1 LETQV
6 TADFFPRPSSKERI
20 KEDRSFVRTLEK
32 SSLGKAIPENLEDR
46 CQKEFAR
53 SWEIKVE
60 VIIQRRIHAEAGGKA
75 RGNSYIKQKK
85 RYKELDNKWL
95 LQFFLWLGTSVFCCS
110 TGLSINCNIV

>member
-1 LETQV
+1 LATQV

-75 RGNSYIKQKK
+75 RGK
-85 RYKELDNKWL
+85 
-95 LQFFLWLGTSVFCCS
+95 
-110 TGLSINCNIV
+110 